1 MSRSSIGVLQL
12 WRGYVGLEIRFRG
25 DTGSGMVLGQ
35 RLTHCG
41 DVPMRG
47 QDAVGVLSQA
57 LQWCNGDALAQHMA
71 CSGSSSISSGPALA
85 GSRQR

>member
-1 MSRSSIGVLQL
+1 MSRSSVGVLQL
-12 WRGYVGLEIRFRG
+12 WRVWRGYVGLEIRFRG

-47 QDAVGVLSQA
+47 QDAVGVLS
-57 LQWCNGDALAQHMA
+57 
-71 CSGSSSISSGPALA
+71 
-85 GSRQR
+85 